1 MSKAFSLIEL
11 LVSCSVLAI
20 VIAISIPVY
29 KNLVKNTQD
38 AMQDRDQVVLQKA
51 VEAFHTTGGNL
62 NYLVSRKNYPSEQ
75 AAALTKFLRNDIDDE
90 TKTLESNYR
99 TIKGTVYNKV
109 LPDDMMLVPY
119 SSNEARAR
127 VQING
132 DQLIFVPADQ
142 AVVNGQG
149 VAGFIAVSTNSELGK
164 QELVNY
170 SPTTNTSRLNFDVQ
184 KIIQTQN
191 TAGSKYADKNAYI
204 WNEDTTN
211 YTLNMGTPT
220 TVSTAG
226 AYTLTIT
233 VTPKDAYPTYWNYAG
248 DSANMM
254 LSCKTAGGITRKLS
268 QQDLTSVKAIFV
280 NGSDTCGTARDISLT
295 ATTDGNLTGTVN
307 FADIVAANG
316 WHSDNYTLLVT
327 AKSNTSDFS
336 DASGGAA
343 INASKTTLNVNATLT
358 DANQIFEDASD
369 KLVYSVDD
377 GTTNTLT
384 TDMVLLTIATG
395 DTGTTLYTSPGTC
408 ASDDDV
414 TALGS
419 SGLAPVIKPN

>member
-11 LVSCSVLAI
+11 LISCVILAI
-20 VIAISIPVY
+20 VIGISIPVY

-62 NYLVSRKNYPSEQ
+62 SYLSNRRSTSEQ
-75 AAALTKFLRNDIDDE
+75 AAALTKFLRNEIDDE

-127 VQING
+127 VRISG
-132 DQLIFVPADQ
+132 SQLIFIPANQ
-142 AVVNGQG
+142 AAG

-164 QELVNY
+164 QELANY
-170 SPTTNTSRLNFDVQ
+170 SQSANNNLLKQDVQ
-184 KIIQTQN
+184 KIVTTQN

-226 AYTLTIT
+226 AYTLTIA

-248 DSANMM
+248 GSANVM

-268 QQDLTSVKAIFV
+268 LQDLTSVKAIFV
-280 NGSDTCGTARDISLT
+280 NGSDTCGIARDISLT
-295 ATTDGNLTGTVN
+295 VTTDGNLTGTVN

-316 WHSDNYTLLVT
+316 WHSDTYTLLVT
-327 AKSNTSDFS
+327 AKSKTSDFS